1 MENQFNNTPGAPV
14 AQKGSAG
21 GWITIII
28 VLLVLGFGAW
38 YVWGKDNDAET
49 QENLQSIN
57 AQSSSDDTASI
68 EADLNATDVNN
79 PGYNLDE
86 DNFTAS

>member
-1 MENQFNNTPGAPV
+1 MENQFNNTPGAPS

-38 YVWGKDNDAET
+38 YLWGHKSDDAAEN
-49 QENLQSIN
+49 NLQSIN
-57 AQSSSDDTASI
+57 AQSSSDDAASI
-68 EADLNATDVNN
+68 EADLNSTDVNN

-86 DNFTAS
+86 SNFTSS